1 MHIQG
6 QFIESIHLIHVVF
19 HKSHTCSIFC
29 FIFTKGL
36 YWSMLRGGAC
46 INYGVVWALHHCESQ
61 APPTVPHKGR
71 AECLNRATQ
80 CSCAHV
86 NTWMTLS
93 MGPAWICLLKISP
106 CAASP
111 RSRAIR
117 PSHNT
122 LYHLLRASLYGGI
135 TWSALHECSL
145 LLNQT
150 IRVKLLRRLTED
162 HFRIYN
168 SCY

>member
-1 MHIQG
+1 MHIHG

-36 YWSMLRGGAC
+36 YRSMLRGGAC

-93 MGPAWICLLKISP
+93 RDPAWICPPQDITLCCFTPFTSDTTKPQHLIS
-106 CAASP
+106 S
-111 RSRAIR
+111 SESI
-117 PSHNT
+117 S
-122 LYHLLRASLYGGI
+122 LRWYNL
-135 TWSALHECSL
+135 ECSAWVL
-145 LLNQT
+145 A
-150 IRVKLLRRLTED
+150 
-162 HFRIYN
+162 
-168 SCY
+168 SA